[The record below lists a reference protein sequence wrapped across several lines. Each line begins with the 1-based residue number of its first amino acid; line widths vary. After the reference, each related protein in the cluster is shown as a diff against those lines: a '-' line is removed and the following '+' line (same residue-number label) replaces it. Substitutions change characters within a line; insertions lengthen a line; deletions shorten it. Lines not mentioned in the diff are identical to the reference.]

1 MSDTHTPSADA
12 HGEEHIHMPPPSFSP
27 FLIALGLTG
36 IAFGIV
42 LTPIMLVLGIIIF
55 GVGFVMSMIEEF
67 RNAH

>member
-1 MSDTHTPSADA
+1 MSDTNTHMQDGHA
-12 HGEEHIHMPPPSFSP
+12 EEHIHMPPPSFSP

-42 LTPIMLVLGIIIF
+42 LTPIMLILGVIIF
-55 GVGFVMSMIEEF
+55 GAGFVMSMIEEF